1 MPKIAVS
8 DEQKKAVLELPIGRQ
23 IDIKPRFITYTIYRA
38 KEDKF
43 ELDETSSGWVS
54 AKVNKE
60 RMEEI
65 LNDVELFYEL
75 DWK

>member
-8 DEQKKAVLELPIGRQ
+8 DEQKKAVLELPIGEQ
-23 IDIKPRFITYTIYRA
+23 IDVKPKISTYTIVRMSN
-38 KEDKF
+38 DRF
-43 ELDETSSGWVS
+43 EINCTRDGWLS
-54 AKVNKE
+54 AVIGKK
-60 RMEEI
+60 RMEKI

>member
-8 DEQKKAVLELPIGRQ
+8 DEQKKAVLELPIGQQ
-23 IDIKPRFITYTIYRA
+23 IDIKPRFCTYTIYRA
-38 KEDKF
+38 NENKF
-43 ELDETSSGWVS
+43 ELDSTSDGWVS
-54 AKVNKE
+54 AKVNKI